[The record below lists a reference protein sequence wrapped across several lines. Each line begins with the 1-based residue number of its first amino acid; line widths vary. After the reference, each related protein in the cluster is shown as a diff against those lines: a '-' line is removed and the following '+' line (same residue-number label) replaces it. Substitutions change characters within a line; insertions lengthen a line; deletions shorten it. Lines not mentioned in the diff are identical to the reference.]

1 MTVQQQI
8 VAQAQAAG
16 VDPNLALAIA
26 QNESGFN
33 QSAISSTG
41 AIGVM
46 QLMPTTA
53 QELGVNP
60 NDLTQNIAGGIQ
72 YLSQLLT
79 QFGGDIGLTAAAYNA
94 GPNGDFSQPG
104 VTNYANNVVSTYQ
117 SLTNSNAAY
126 VGGIPDASTG
136 VTAISIDPSQQDM
149 GVLVGLG
156 IAAVALIAFAGGG
169 HG

>member
-1 MTVQQQI
+1 MTIQQQI
-8 VAQAQAAG
+8 VQAAQAQG

-26 QNESGFN
+26 QNESGFS
-33 QSAISSTG
+33 QSAVSDKG

-60 NDLTQNIAGGIQ
+60 NDTTQNIQGGVQ
-72 YLSQLLT
+72 YLAQLVNT
-79 QFGGDIGLTAAAYNA
+79 FGGDIGMVAAAYNA

-117 SLTNSNAAY
+117 GLTNTNAAY
-126 VGGIPDASTG
+126 VGGVPDS
-136 VTAISIDPSQQDM
+136 ISIDAGAQENNF
-149 GVLVGLG
+149 GL
-156 IAAVALIAFAGGG
+156 VALGLAVVALVAFGGG
-169 HG
+169 RG